1 MRLRP
6 EQSGSGPAQSKQSA
20 IETSLHAA
28 KYPEGS
34 LENMARG
41 QTEIHAQQESKQDKL
56 NVLTWL
62 VPKATHLTCPQT
74 AKKLRVP
81 GQLAAANVPSV
92 PVLLTHNKHRDNT
105 ARQKGDSDVSR
116 PSQD

>member
-1 MRLRP
+1 M
-6 EQSGSGPAQSKQSA
+6 EEDSKS
-20 IETSLHAA
+20 IVS
-28 KYPEGS
+28 
-34 LENMARG
+34 
-41 QTEIHAQQESKQDKL
+41 I
-56 NVLTWL
+56 LTWL
-62 VPKATHLTCPQT
+62 VPKDTHLTCPQT

-105 ARQKGDSDVSR
+105 ERQKGDSDVSR